1 MAAVMVSAPGMS
13 NLRPARA
20 TRSPRGMNRIA
31 ATSTS
36 AATGAGTSSVHRQL
50 ISVSRPERTR
60 PSEKP
65 LAPKTVYTLNA
76 RFRIGPS
83 GNVVVSRDMLA
94 GAVNAAATPFTNRAA
109 ISSPGS
115 LTSPPSTRDE
125 REDGQRD
132 QEHPPAAEQVRGP
145 AAEQQQAAVAEHVAA
160 DDPLQGRGAQAE
172 GCPDGRQGHAD
183 HRDIQ
188 GIEAQR
194 ATEHDQDGPQLRCPG
209 LAVPVTGI
217 GEKCFG

>member
-1 MAAVMVSAPGMS
+1 MVSAPGMS

-20 TRSPRGMNRIA
+20 TRAPRGMNRIA

-94 GAVNAAATPFTNRAA
+94 GAVN
-109 ISSPGS
+109 
-115 LTSPPSTRDE
+115 E
-125 REDGQRD
+125 
-132 QEHPPAAEQVRGP
+132 
-145 AAEQQQAAVAEHVAA
+145 
-160 DDPLQGRGAQAE
+160 
-172 GCPDGRQGHAD
+172 
-183 HRDIQ
+183 
-188 GIEAQR
+188 R
-194 ATEHDQDGPQLRCPG
+194 ATQHDQDGPQLRCPD

>member
-13 NLRPARA
+13 NLRSARA
-20 TRSPRGMNRIA
+20 ARSPRGMSRIA

-36 AATGAGTSSVHRQL
+36 AATGAGTSRVHRQL
-50 ISVSRPERTR
+50 ISVSKPERTR

-115 LTSPPSTRDE
+115 LTSPPRTETSAKTASATRNT
-125 REDGQRD
+125 RLRPSRSAAR
-132 QEHPPAAEQVRGP
+132 PPSSSRP
-145 AAEQQQAAVAEHVAA
+145 
-160 DDPLQGRGAQAE
+160 P
-172 GCPDGRQGHAD
+172 
-183 HRDIQ
+183 
-188 GIEAQR
+188 
-194 ATEHDQDGPQLRCPG
+194 
-209 LAVPVTGI
+209 
-217 GEKCFG
+217 

>member
-1 MAAVMVSAPGMS
+1 MVSAPGMS

-20 TRSPRGMNRIA
+20 TRSPRGMNRMA

-60 PSEKP
+60 PSENP

-83 GNVVVSRDMLA
+83 GNVVVSSDMLA
-94 GAVNAAATPFTNRAA
+94 GAVNAAATPFTKRAA

-115 LTSPPSTRDE
+115 LARPPSKETRAKTASAT
-125 REDGQRD
+125 RKTRRRPGTAGAR
-132 QEHPPAAEQVRGP
+132 PANK
-145 AAEQQQAAVAEHVAA
+145 QQPAVAEHVAA
-160 DDPLQGRGAQAE
+160 DDPLQGRGAQIE
-172 GCPDGRQGHAD
+172 RGPDGREGHAD
-183 HRDIQ
+183 HRDVQ
-188 GIEAQR
+188 GIQAQR
-194 ATEHDQDGPQLRCPG
+194 AAEDEQDGPQLRCPG